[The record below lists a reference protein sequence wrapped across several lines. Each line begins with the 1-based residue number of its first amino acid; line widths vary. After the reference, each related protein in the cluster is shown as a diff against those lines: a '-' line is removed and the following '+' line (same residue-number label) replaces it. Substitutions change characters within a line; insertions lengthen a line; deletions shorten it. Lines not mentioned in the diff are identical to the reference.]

1 MSKKFIAFIT
11 IACTVIFL
19 NITLPSEVGEIVKTL
34 ESLAEKI
41 YGTIKAVIEIV
52 KELISIT
59 EKIRSIIHENQTL
72 SHYIGNNTT

>member
-19 NITLPSEVGEIVKTL
+19 SITLPSEVEEIVKIL

-41 YGTIKAVIEIV
+41 YGTIKTLIGIV

-59 EKIRSIIHENQTL
+59 EKIRGIVHENQTL
-72 SHYIGNNTT
+72 SYIGNNTT